1 MSTNDRIAPLDL
13 GVVPEAAVSGGL
25 LVQTEHS
32 AYFLFNAMRE
42 QPNGRR
48 IEAGTAVLAFLA
60 PLQTRF
66 GHPNDEAHAGHPVL
80 AQAHT
85 GYGIYEVHG
94 SSWLAEIQRQNSI
107 SFPKFSFT
115 GVRHFVITLHDS
127 TFECLA
133 RDVALERCSED
144 YGAALRMVAE
154 RALREP

>member
-48 IEAGTAVLAFLA
+48 IEAGTAVLPFLA

-66 GHPNDEAHAGHPVL
+66 GHPNAGHPVL